1 MKKNKINEC
10 YESPNLEFLDILVE
24 QGILQ
29 MSGYGR
35 NSDDSEFG
43 ETFGW

>member
-1 MKKNKINEC
+1 MDKKKKKEC
-10 YESPNLEFLDILVE
+10 YEPPQVEVLEILVE
-24 QGILQ
+24 QAILQ